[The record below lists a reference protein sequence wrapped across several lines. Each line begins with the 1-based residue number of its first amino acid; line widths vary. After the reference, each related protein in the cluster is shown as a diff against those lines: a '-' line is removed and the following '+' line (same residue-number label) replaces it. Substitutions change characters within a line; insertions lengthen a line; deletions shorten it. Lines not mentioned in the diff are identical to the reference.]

1 MTPTETVDLVIVGS
15 GPAGAS
21 TALHLLRTDR
31 RWADRMVV
39 LERATHPRDK
49 LCGGGVTRF
58 AEEVLAGLGLGLDPR
73 GGPGSAP
80 PSVPI
85 TELRLVFGDR
95 GYAVCGD
102 PVFRVARRRDLDAWL
117 AGRAR
122 AEGAELREGEAV
134 LGVETGA
141 DHLRVVTERAVYRA
155 RAVVGA
161 DGSKGV
167 VRRSLGWRA
176 GARQARLLEV
186 LTPERPRGGA
196 GPGGWRGVAVFD
208 FTPLAAGLRGYY
220 WDFPSLVGGRPMM
233 SRGIFDSRAASRGPR
248 APLKELLAEALAL
261 RGRCLEELRLEGHP
275 LQWFEP
281 GARAAAERVV
291 LAGDA
296 AGVDPLLGEG
306 ISFALAHGRVAA
318 AAVAEAFA
326 REDFAFRDHG
336 ERLAAD
342 PILAQLDRR
351 RRLARAVYAPW
362 GRRLVGAGWR
372 LVPWALRAIERWRP
386 GVFPLAG
393 PRFEPLR
400 GLDPEALRAGA

>member
-1 MTPTETVDLVIVGS
+1 MKPTETVDLVIVGS

-21 TALHLLRTDR
+21 TALHLLRADP
-31 RWADRMVV
+31 RWAGRMVV
-39 LERATHPRDK
+39 LDRETHPRDK
-49 LCGGGVTRF
+49 LCGGGVTRS
-58 AEEVLAGLGLGLDPR
+58 AEEVLAGLGLGLDPGR
-73 GGPGSAP
+73 GSAP

-85 TELRLVFGDR
+85 TELRLVFGER
-95 GYAVCGD
+95 GYGLYGE
-102 PVFRVARRRDLDAWL
+102 PVFRVVRRRDFDAWL

-122 AEGAELREGEAV
+122 AEGVELREGEAV
-134 LGVETGA
+134 VGLEA
-141 DHLRVVTERAVYRA
+141 DAGSLRVVTERTVYRA

-167 VRRSLGWRA
+167 VRRSLGWRS

-186 LTPERPRGGA
+186 LTPERPAGGA

-220 WDFPSLVGGRPMM
+220 WDFPSLVAGRPMM
-233 SRGIFDSRAASRGPR
+233 NRGVFDSRVASRGPR
-248 APLKELLAEALAL
+248 VPLKEVLAERLAL
-261 RGRCLEELRLEGHP
+261 RGRRLDELRLAGHP

-281 GARAAAERVV
+281 GAQVAAERVV

-326 REDFAFRDHG
+326 RDDFAFRG
-336 ERLAAD
+336 YRERLLAD
-342 PILAQLDRR
+342 PLLAQLDRR
-351 RRLARAVYAPW
+351 RRLARAVYAPG
-362 GRRLVGAGWR
+362 GRRLVGAGWS
-372 LVPWALRAIERWRP
+372 LVPWAVRTIERWRP
-386 GVFPLAG
+386 GLFPMAA

-400 GLDPEALRAGA
+400 GLDPEVLRAGA